1 MTFLA
6 SEMGLII
13 DIIILFN
20 KKPFSYWFA
29 LQCFFGRATCD
40 YFPGLLGTVFIFMY
54 VLTYIGSGLLLRYAE
69 GATYLAVVQVSM
81 IALIIC
87 SVLTLY
93 FLVSY
98 YSSGCFV
105 LEYFCY

>member
-1 MTFLA
+1 MILVA
-6 SEMGLII
+6 SKMALII
-13 DIIILFN
+13 NIIILFDI
-20 KKPFSYWFA
+20 KTFSYWFA
-29 LQCFFGRATCD
+29 LQCFFGRDTCD

-54 VLTYIGSGLLLRYAE
+54 ILTYIGSGLLLRYAE

-81 IALIIC
+81 ITLIIC
-87 SVLTLY
+87 SAFY
-93 FLVSY
+93 CLVSY